1 MRKSKNKRPSSWAL
15 TFNWIFSAL
24 CLIYFFM
31 FLPSLASYLFLGIA
45 IFSAPPFRGFIV
57 KDRTTKMVRI
67 AACGV
72 LFVVACGVSPEIESS
87 TATTRANASISES
100 SVTSVSTAAP
110 TLSPTNSPVHTQAPT
125 PEPTEAPTPTPTAEP
140 TPEPTEAPVPTE
152 ISSPSTTVEQ
162 NQVTQS
168 TGNQALVWIP
178 THGGS
183 KYHSNPS
190 CSNMVGPIQ
199 VTVDDAIEQGF
210 TPCKKC
216 Y

>member
-1 MRKSKNKRPSSWAL
+1 MKKPKNEKKTSAAQV
-15 TFNWIFSAL
+15 FNWIFSAL

-110 TLSPTNSPVHTQAPT
+110 TLSPTNSPVPT
-125 PEPTEAPTPTPTAEP
+125 LEPTEAPTPTPTDEP
-140 TPEPTEAPVPTE
+140 TPEPTEGSSPTPAPTE
-152 ISSPSTTVEQ
+152 TPTPEPTAAQ
-162 NQVTQS
+162 NQAAQS
-168 TGNQALVWIP
+168 TGNQTLVWIP

-183 KYHSNPS
+183 KYHSRSS
-190 CSNMVGPIQ
+190 CSQMVDPLQ
-199 VTVDDAIEQGF
+199 VTVDEAIAQGF
-210 TPCKKC
+210 TPCKRC